1 MTGAFDFR
9 RDNAVFWSE
18 LGPRRQG
25 PARLVGPGRGG
36 GKPAES
42 ESADHA
48 NVITACS
55 PQSTIRQRSL
65 SGASRA
71 EPNASPPNS
80 LGKRRLSLRSSTG
93 QRADTRFGNT
103 PNVPV
108 AKACQQK
115 SHTRAVRQTKED
127 STSFFLL
134 GRTAPRVQR
143 PYTYA
148 KGMGWVRLIVARER
162 GHI

>member
-25 PARLVGPGRGG
+25 PAQENPSWTRRREAS
-36 GKPAES
+36 GKEV
-42 ESADHA
+42 SADHA

-55 PQSTIRQRSL
+55 QQSTIRQRSL

-148 KGMGWVRLIVARER
+148 KGMGWVHLKARKEA
-162 GHI
+162 